1 MQKKDNLVIVGAGLI
16 GSLLACLLAKRG
28 FPVQL
33 YDLRADPRKYGFLG
47 GRSINLALSTRGW
60 KALAKTGLQDD
71 VRKVAIP
78 MRGRMMHGID
88 GQLTFQPYG
97 KKGQAIYSVSR
108 ANLNLVLLQQADK
121 YPDIKLH
128 FHEKCQA
135 VDLQNRQL
143 QFINIKNHQRST
155 VNADVIFGSDG
166 AFSKV
171 RGAMQQQN
179 RFNYSQQYIAHGY
192 KELSIPPTASGDF
205 ALEPHALHI
214 WPRKS
219 YMLIALPNPDKS
231 FTVTLFFPYQGEHS
245 FETVP
250 DGRAAKAF
258 FKQVFPD
265 AVPLM
270 PRLVEEYDEN
280 PASSLVTI
288 RCSPWTTNRSLVI
301 GDAAHAILPF
311 FGQGMNAGFEDC
323 DVFDDLLEQ
332 PWQNWE
338 ALFES
343 FQQRRI
349 VNANAIAELAYRNFA
364 EMRDHVADPEFLL
377 RKQIESHLQELFPDK
392 WIPLYSMVTF
402 STLPYAEAL
411 ERGKQQQRIM
421 DRLMQLP
428 EVRHS
433 WQHFDFGQ
441 VPELAALQEFEMTF

>member
-1 MQKKDNLVIVGAGLI
+1 
-16 GSLLACLLAKRG
+16 
-28 FPVQL
+28 
-33 YDLRADPRKYGFLG
+33 
-47 GRSINLALSTRGW
+47 
-60 KALAKTGLQDD
+60 
-71 VRKVAIP
+71 
-78 MRGRMMHGID
+78 
-88 GQLTFQPYG
+88 
-97 KKGQAIYSVSR
+97 
-108 ANLNLVLLQQADK
+108 
-121 YPDIKLH
+121 
-128 FHEKCQA
+128 
-135 VDLQNRQL
+135 
-143 QFINIKNHQRST
+143 
-155 VNADVIFGSDG
+155 
-166 AFSKV
+166 
-171 RGAMQQQN
+171 
-179 RFNYSQQYIAHGY
+179 
-192 KELSIPPTASGDF
+192 
-205 ALEPHALHI
+205 
-214 WPRKS
+214 
-219 YMLIALPNPDKS
+219 
-231 FTVTLFFPYQGEHS
+231 
-245 FETVP
+245 
-250 DGRAAKAF
+250 
-258 FKQVFPD
+258 
-265 AVPLM
+265 
-270 PRLVEEYDEN
+270 
-280 PASSLVTI
+280 
-288 RCSPWTTNRSLVI
+288 VI